1 MCGDGLSV
9 QGHCTAWSGLLRVHE
24 GLLRLLKGLHTRG
37 LLRVHAAQA
46 VQGAAQAAQG
56 CTPWLTGCSG
66 SARGGSGC
74 TGAGAVQPAGCP

>member
-37 LLRVHAAQA
+37 LLRVHEAQA
-46 VQGAAQAAQG
+46 VQG
-56 CTPWLTGCSG
+56 LLRLL
-66 SARGGSGC
+66 RGAHLG
-74 TGAGAVQPAGCP
+74 